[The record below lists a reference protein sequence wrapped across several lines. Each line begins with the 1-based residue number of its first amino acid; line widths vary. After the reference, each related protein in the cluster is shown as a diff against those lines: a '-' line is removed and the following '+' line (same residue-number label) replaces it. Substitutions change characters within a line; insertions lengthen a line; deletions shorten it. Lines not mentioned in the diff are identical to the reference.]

1 MLQAEPL
8 EYESMSTMPPPPEP
22 VAGGRLP
29 LWLALDEVGGPMNLG
44 ALLTLA
50 LTLTLTPTPT
60 LNRAPTLAPTLTLT
74 LTLTLTRWETL

>member
-1 MLQAEPL
+1 MLQADPL

-44 ALLTLA
+44 ALLTLP
-50 LTLTLTPTPT
+50 LT
-60 LNRAPTLAPTLTLT
+60 
-74 LTLTLTRWETL
+74 